1 MLPQG
6 SNDEK
11 MSHHESQES
20 FVSTVSMDDQMQL
33 LVSEETLRHTFPIS
47 RISSH
52 ETG

>member
-20 FVSTVSMDDQMQL
+20 FVSTVSMDVEL
-33 LVSEETLRHTFPIS
+33 EANKFS
-47 RISSH
+47 
-52 ETG
+52 